1 MLFVT
6 VDGLGSTD
14 SAFGHE
20 IATRRQV
27 RTVVFVRHVVG
38 LGRYD
43 SASAHETATS
53 VVFVLALRSWT
64 ITPAVVATSQ
74 GLTVTQLADVWTLLS
89 CVPDA

>member
-1 MLFVT
+1 MLFAT

-14 SAFGHE
+14 SAFEHE

-27 RTVVFVRHVVG
+27 QTVVFVRHVDG

-53 VVFVLALRSWT
+53 VVFVSRVKELD
-64 ITPAVVATSQ
+64 IYTS
-74 GLTVTQLADVWTLLS
+74 S
-89 CVPDA
+89 